1 MSCIRDWSSVWP
13 AFALAALVPLAG
25 HGQTK
30 APDGS
35 VDAFIQRW
43 DTDNDGTLTLDE
55 VKKAADARFD
65 ALDQDHDGT
74 LDKKELRR
82 VVSAKDLT
90 KADPDKDGTLDKSEY
105 QAIAAQRFQA
115 ADPDKDGTLD
125 KKELGRPAGKTLLR
139 MLQ

>member
-1 MSCIRDWSSVWP
+1 MHPRLFLSIA
-13 AFALAALVPLAG
+13 AFVLAALVPVAG
-25 HGQTK
+25 HAQTK
-30 APDGS
+30 ASAGS
-35 VDAFIQRW
+35 VEAFIQKW

-74 LDKKELRR
+74 LDQKEVRR
-82 VVSAKDLT
+82 VLSAKDLT
-90 KADPDKDGTLDKSEY
+90 KADPDKDKTLDKSEY

-125 KKELGRPAGKTLLR
+125 KKELSRPAGKALLR
-139 MLQ
+139 LLQ